1 MGLEIKLAYEIVDC
15 SSIIIK
21 DITGFYNSVTNT
33 TGWGSPN
40 LAKDFTGTAVLTI
53 TNSINDSVE
62 EIDVK
67 TIIED
72 SIFPQY
78 VLATFTPET
87 LVDGLYYVTLTL
99 DDTENVYTYQGEEI
113 IPVYC
118 NIKCCVYKKAAKIAD
133 ELCNQNCN
141 SPIYLDTDLTLTY
154 YNSLCVVAK
163 DLGEQEFLKIL
174 KQLKKLCNQYTD
186 KDCGCGCGGNC

>member
-1 MGLEIKLAYEIVDC
+1 MGLELKLAYEIIDC

-21 DITGFYNSVTNT
+21 DITGFYNSVTNI

-40 LAKDFTGTAVLTI
+40 LAKDFTGTAVLKI
-53 TNSINDSVE
+53 TNSIDDSVE

-67 TIIED
+67 TIIEE

-78 VLATFTPET
+78 VLTTFTPEK
-87 LVDGLYYVTLTL
+87 LVDGLYYITLTL
-99 DDTENVYTYQGEEI
+99 DDTENVYTYQGESI
-113 IPVYC
+113 APVYC
-118 NIKCCVYKKAAKIAD
+118 NIKCCVYKKASEIAD

-141 SPIYLDTDLTLTY
+141 SPSYVASDIAITY
-154 YNSLCVVAK
+154 YNSLCIVAK

-186 KDCGCGCGGNC
+186 KNCGCGCGGNC